1 MAQKMPEN
9 TFNRN
14 IIPATE
20 PERLR
25 DLAYYHSL
33 LMDLEQ
39 SKAFNHIAE
48 MAARMFQVPIAVVNM
63 VGADKVRA
71 LAAAGE
77 ISVGNEVERGVS
89 LCSLAVLNN
98 DPTVFKDALEEPCLL
113 ANPMVVGD
121 FGLRFYAAAPITTKA
136 GNHIGALCLV
146 DKEPREFSEIDQK
159 ILAGLARIVMEE
171 LDERFGK
178 KR

>member
-1 MAQKMPEN
+1 MPSN
-9 TFNRN
+9 SFNLD
-14 IIPATE
+14 IIPANE

-25 DLAYYHSL
+25 ELAYYNSL
-33 LMDLEQ
+33 LVSLEE

-48 MAARMFQVPIAVVNM
+48 MAARMFEVPIAIVNM
-63 VGADKVRA
+63 VGAEQVRA

-77 ISVGNEVERGVS
+77 ISIGTEVARGVS
-89 LCSLAVLNN
+89 LCSLAILNN

-113 ANPMVVGD
+113 ANPLVVGN

-146 DKEPREFSEIDQK
+146 DKAPREFSEIDQK

-178 KR
+178 KV